1 MVVMPRLTIREL
13 IALFAIGITTA
24 FLNHR
29 VQGALFQF
37 LFNIPSVLS
46 FSNYAFSVAEGP
58 VFGDVLQAW
67 EQYGAVLAAFLVR
80 KPGSGT
86 FAMTINGFG
95 QVLLNGTRSPHL
107 LYGVAG
113 LGTDLVFALFKYKRY
128 DISSVALAGLAAS
141 MFWYP
146 LVYATHSVYLFPIS
160 FTVIDLLARALGS
173 IVGNGFLGA
182 AIGILILSLSSQR
195 PFKKI

>member
-1 MVVMPRLTIREL
+1 
-13 IALFAIGITTA
+13 
-24 FLNHR
+24 
-29 VQGALFQF
+29 
-37 LFNIPSVLS
+37 
-46 FSNYAFSVAEGP
+46 
-58 VFGDVLQAW
+58 
-67 EQYGAVLAAFLVR
+67 
-80 KPGSGT
+80 
-86 FAMTINGFG
+86 MTINGFG
-95 QVLLNGTRSPHL
+95 QVLLNGTHSPHL

-146 LVYATHSVYLFPIS
+146 LVYATHSVCLFPIS